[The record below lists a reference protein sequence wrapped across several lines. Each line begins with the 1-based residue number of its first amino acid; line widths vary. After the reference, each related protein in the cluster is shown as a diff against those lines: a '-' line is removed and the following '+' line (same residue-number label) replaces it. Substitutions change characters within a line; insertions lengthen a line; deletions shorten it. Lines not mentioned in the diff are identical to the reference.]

1 MSPPYRRSSF
11 VLTAALLAALALS
24 PVAAKNKGPSEQDLK
39 EAGRNLERAIQEAK
53 VLGGEIMRTR
63 SRLQQL
69 RGEID
74 GLRAE
79 VQIAAIEHEK
89 AIAEVEATQ
98 DEQSAVEAEQ
108 TQVEA
113 TMDGR
118 VRSLYMGGPAG
129 AIEILLDAES
139 LADMGERT
147 VFLNALQA
155 QDANSAHTLQ
165 SLKHDLQGLKMKQKA
180 AAKQAQK
187 LLAYLEDQKA
197 ELADRIEQESD
208 TVPLLEQQLREAKV
222 LEKKWGVRV
231 DTIAEKLNRAV
242 VVGGNGPFYACPVPD
257 YTWWANDF
265 GAPRVGHTHQGN
277 DIGGNMNADIVA
289 PFDGR
294 AVTSSDSLGG
304 LTVKVY
310 GKDGYVYNAHL
321 NKYGKTGRVDAGE
334 VIGYVGASGNA
345 VGTSPHDHFEW
356 HPGNG
361 SAVDPYPYLDEV
373 C

>member
-1 MSPPYRRSSF
+1 
-11 VLTAALLAALALS
+11 
-24 PVAAKNKGPSEQDLK
+24 
-39 EAGRNLERAIQEAK
+39 
-53 VLGGEIMRTR
+53 
-63 SRLQQL
+63 
-69 RGEID
+69 
-74 GLRAE
+74 
-79 VQIAAIEHEK
+79 
-89 AIAEVEATQ
+89 
-98 DEQSAVEAEQ
+98 
-108 TQVEA
+108 
-113 TMDGR
+113 
-118 VRSLYMGGPAG
+118 
-129 AIEILLDAES
+129 
-139 LADMGERT
+139 
-147 VFLNALQA
+147 
-155 QDANSAHTLQ
+155 
-165 SLKHDLQGLKMKQKA
+165 MKQKA

-208 TVPLLEQQLREAKV
+208 TVPLLEQQLREAKA
-222 LEKKWGVRV
+222 LQKKWGVRV

-242 VVGGNGPFYACPVPD
+242 VGGNGPLYACPAPE

-277 DIGGNMNADIVA
+277 DIGGNMNADILA
-289 PFDGR
+289 PFDGN
-294 AVTSSDSLGG
+294 AVASSDSLGG

-321 NKYGKTGRVDAGE
+321 NKIGKTGRVDAGE

-361 SAVDPYPYLDEV
+361 DAVDPYPYLKEV